1 MKPMKN
7 NVIILSLMVLFFYA
21 CSSEPNYEFYPK
33 PLSGQKIVF
42 PKREY
47 KHYHP
52 ANYRDCNYSFDI
64 PYYSAMDTSKGNC
77 NADLVLPPFNA
88 TLFLTYINIDTNLMY
103 NIEYSRKLAY
113 DHSIKADAIE
123 EAVVKI
129 PENKVYGMQY
139 KIVGNAASQYQF
151 YVTDSVDNFLRGAL
165 YFNVKPNYDSLK
177 PSLDYIMTDFEHLI
191 QSIKWNNE

>member
-1 MKPMKN
+1 MSKQIKLML
-7 NVIILSLMVLFFYA
+7 IIGVMFFLNA
-21 CSSEPNYEFYPK
+21 CNDDEYEFYPK

-42 PKREY
+42 PEREY
-47 KHYHP
+47 KHFSSH
-52 ANYRDCNYSFDI
+52 CNYSFDI
-64 PYYSAMDTSKGNC
+64 PYYSAVDTSKGNC
-77 NADLVLPPFNA
+77 NADLILAPFNA
-88 TLFLTYINIDTNLMY
+88 TLFLTYINVDTNLMY

-123 EAVVKI
+123 EAVVKN
-129 PENKVYGMQY
+129 PENNVYGMQY
-139 KIVGNAASQYQF
+139 KIVGDAASQYQF

-191 QSIKWNNE
+191 KSIKWSDE

>member
-1 MKPMKN
+1 MRVKQSYFI
-7 NVIILSLMVLFFYA
+7 IILTIFIA
-21 CSSEPNYEFYPK
+21 TGCSSNSDYEFYPK
-33 PLSGQKIVF
+33 PLSGQKIVL

-47 KHYHP
+47 KMYQS
-52 ANYRDCNYSFDI
+52 NCNYSFDI

-88 TLFLTYINIDTNLMY
+88 TLFLTYIHIDTNLMQ

-123 EAVVKI
+123 EAIVKK
-129 PENKVYGMQY
+129 PEQKVYGMQY
-139 KIVGNAASQYQF
+139 KIVGNTASQYQF
-151 YVTDSVDNFLRGAL
+151 YVTDSVNHFLRGAL

-177 PSLDYIMTDFEHLI
+177 PSLDYILTDFEHLI
-191 QSIKWNNE
+191 ESLQWKNKE